1 MFNTSFCISN
11 HKSLI
16 INKIFLWHVDWFAAS
31 INRKLEMKPVHVI
44 KSLSSVF
51 AVLLFM
57 ITTTCFA
64 QDQEEKQTSPFTAKG
79 SIDVL
84 SNFIWRGIALDPS
97 PCLQPSLMFG
107 NDVVEFGI
115 LGSYSLGGDFDAT
128 PVYLKFTFDT
138 KIGSFSPML
147 FNYYYPSRKIPFD
160 NFSND
165 NTGAHT
171 LEASLTYK
179 ATVPLQVFVSANIL
193 NDTARSTYAEIKYK
207 FKVKDAYSLEPF
219 VGASLEEK
227 SPWLAA
233 YRRGVTNVGVTLARQ
248 IALSDEYSIPVSV
261 SYSLHTQIRSAYLSA
276 RVSFPF

>member
-1 MFNTSFCISN
+1 M
-11 HKSLI
+11 LI
-16 INKIFLWHVDWFAAS
+16 GFAAG
-31 INRKLEMKPVHVI
+31 INRKLEMKPIHLI
-44 KSLSSVF
+44 KNLSRVF
-51 AVLLFM
+51 AALLFT
-57 ITTTCFA
+57 ITTVCLA
-64 QDQEEKQTSPFTAKG
+64 QESEQKPSTFSAKG

-171 LEASLTYK
+171 LEASLTYT
-179 ATVPLQVFVSANIL
+179 ATVPLQIFVSANVL
-193 NDTARSTYAEIKYK
+193 NDTARSTYAEAKYK
-207 FKVKDAYSLEPF
+207 FKVKDKYSLEPF

-248 IALSDEYSIPVSV
+248 IAVSEEYSIPVSV

>member
-1 MFNTSFCISN
+1 MN
-11 HKSLI
+11 KSTHSI
-16 INKIFLWHVDWFAAS
+16 KFLS
-31 INRKLEMKPVHVI
+31 R
-44 KSLSSVF
+44 VF
-51 AVLLFM
+51 TALLFM
-57 ITTTCFA
+57 ITTAGLA
-64 QDQEEKQTSPFTAKG
+64 QESEQKPSTFSAKG

-97 PCLQPSLMFG
+97 PCLQPSLLFG

-128 PVYLKFTFDT
+128 PVYLKFTIDT

-179 ATVPLQVFVSANIL
+179 ANVPFQIFVSANVL
-193 NDTARSTYAEIKYK
+193 NDTARSTYAEVKYK
-207 FKVKDAYSLEPF
+207 FKVKDTYSLEPF

-233 YRRGVTNVGVTLARQ
+233 YRRGVTNAGITLSKEF
-248 IALSDEYSIPVSV
+248 ALNDEYSIPVSV
-261 SYSLHTQIRSAYLSA
+261 SYALHTQIRSAYLSA
-276 RVSFPF
+276 RISFPF